1 MAAGYTSSP
10 PSADSSKVRLTGA
23 EIAVLTNA
31 GATTFTTAQVSNA
44 FDALVQRCM
53 ESRGFVYYGTQQTA
67 AAFANA
73 NLPGVPQAFISLAS
87 RQANGYGFYDQ
98 AVQSSSEPG
107 SQSPGVNAEEKYV
120 DSLHGARYAN
130 YITALSG
137 HGQRLSVDLPGGG
150 TVSVPSGGCRA
161 TAERR
166 LYGSTAGYVQ
176 VTTGL
181 SLLFDQLYNSVTSEP
196 AFTAVTGKWSKC
208 MAGNDFR
215 YETPVDLWNTLD
227 ARIDRHPTPALQKIE
242 IKISVAD
249 YHCAQ
254 MVGLVATV
262 QRLQNMDV
270 KYMSRALAGDLAQ
283 VTQIDAR
290 ALKIAKSLHIS
301 S

>member
-1 MAAGYTSSP
+1 MPKRNTLTPSMVLDTRTTSPRLAVTVNDCRSTFQVEERLVCRLVDAG
-10 PSADSSKVRLTGA
+10 
-23 EIAVLTNA
+23 
-31 GATTFTTAQVSNA
+31 Q
-44 FDALVQRCM
+44 
-53 ESRGFVYYGTQQTA
+53 
-67 AAFANA
+67 
-73 NLPGVPQAFISLAS
+73 LP
-87 RQANGYGFYDQ
+87 R
-98 AVQSSSEPG
+98 
-107 SQSPGVNAEEKYV
+107 
-120 DSLHGARYAN
+120 
-130 YITALSG
+130 
-137 HGQRLSVDLPGGG
+137 
-150 TVSVPSGGCRA
+150 GGCTGRP
-161 TAERR
+161 
-166 LYGSTAGYVQ
+166 AGYVQ